1 MTLIQLGEEHM
12 FSAFLHDISERKQSE
27 AALRQLP
34 GEILRAQELERKRVA
49 RELHDSV
56 GQFLTLV
63 KIRIQSVEQML
74 VADHTAR
81 EATVKGGDK
90 GTAIVE
96 RDPEKSPL
104 YRRVAGLEKPAMPM
118 RSILH
123 SFPLLMGFNIFKPL
137 FERGFFDFGL
147 NRF

>member
-1 MTLIQLGEEHM
+1 LPVNARFETNAFHRDGHSFPVEVSMTLIQLGEEHM

-81 EATVKGGDK
+81 EATVKARELLGNC
-90 GTAIVE
+90 IEEV
-96 RDPEKSPL
+96 
-104 YRRVAGLEKPAMPM
+104 RRIAHNLVPSELEDLGLIAAV
-118 RSILH
+118 R
-123 SFPLLMGFNIFKPL
+123 
-137 FERGFFDFGL
+137 
-147 NRF
+147 